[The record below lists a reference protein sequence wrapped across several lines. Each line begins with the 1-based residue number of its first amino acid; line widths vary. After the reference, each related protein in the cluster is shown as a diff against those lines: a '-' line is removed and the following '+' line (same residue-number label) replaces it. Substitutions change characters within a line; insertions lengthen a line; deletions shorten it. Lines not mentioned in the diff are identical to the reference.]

1 MTRFHAAAAALLVL
15 ITLSPPTLARE
26 LSLSDKLDAIA
37 AEAFAQGGPGGSV
50 IVVQDGKTLLRKG
63 YGMADLALGVPVKPE
78 MVFRLGS
85 MGKQFTAVAILQLVK
100 DGKVRLDDRL
110 AKYVPDFPGAE
121 AITVEQLL
129 THTSGIRSYNDVPS
143 ALVGTRD
150 DKTPMQLVDG
160 IRNEKPAFAP
170 GEGWMYSNSGYLFLG
185 IIIEKASG
193 MKYVDY
199 MQTKLFTPLG
209 LKNTFVE
216 DESRI
221 VVGRV
226 KGYAIGPDNVLRN
239 AGYMNMTYP
248 YAAGSIETNV
258 DDLARW
264 NELLLAGKV
273 IDKALV
279 DRAWTES
286 RTKDGNPTGY
296 GYGWYVSDEEG
307 VHFVVHGGGITGF
320 RSQGVLVPEKKLFVG
335 VLHNALSSGND
346 MLYTL
351 KYITMRLALEA
362 LGQSW
367 SATPVAM
374 TDAAKKRLTGIYEF
388 DGLKRTVRFED
399 GILSAQQEG
408 GPPFGLIPVAEDEV
422 VYDKAFTRLKFRM
435 GSSGVIDS
443 VVSISRGQ
451 PTQTGKRVA
460 DAPATR
466 KEITL
471 TEDKLD
477 RLLGVYELEPGFLMT
492 ITREGTHL
500 FMQATGQGIAEAF
513 AESETKF
520 FFKVVDAQM
529 EFAMGDDGRASVLS
543 LFQGGAAPPAKRV
556 K

>member
-1 MTRFHAAAAALLVL
+1 MRVHAAAAALLVL
-15 ITLSPPTLARE
+15 ITLSPPVLARE
-26 LSLSDKLDAIA
+26 ATLPEKLDAIA
-37 AEAFAQGGPGGSV
+37 AEAFAKDGPGGSV

-63 YGMADLALGVPVKPE
+63 YGMADLELGVPVKPE
-78 MVFRLGS
+78 MVFRIGS

-100 DGKVRLDDRL
+100 EGKVKFDDPL
-110 AKYVPDFPGAE
+110 SKYVPDFPGAE

-143 ALVGTRD
+143 ALIGIRE
-150 DKTPMQLVDG
+150 DKTPMQLVEG

-170 GEGWMYSNSGYLFLG
+170 GESWMYSNSGYLFLG

-193 MKYVDY
+193 MKYADY

-216 DESRI
+216 DETQI
-221 VVGRV
+221 VAGRV

-239 AGYMNMTYP
+239 AGYMNMTQP

-264 NELLLAGKV
+264 NELLVAGKV

-286 RTKDGNPTGY
+286 RTKDGKPTGY
-296 GYGWYVSDEEG
+296 GYGWYVSDEDG

-320 RSQGVLVPEKKLFVG
+320 RSNGVLVPEKKLFVG

-346 MLYTL
+346 LYYTL
-351 KYITMRLALEA
+351 KYITTRLALEV

-374 TDAAKKRLTGIYEF
+374 SDDAKNQFTGIYDF
-388 DGLKRTVRFED
+388 DGVKRTVRFED
-399 GILSAQQEG
+399 GQLSAQREG
-408 GPPFGLIPVAEDEV
+408 GPPFALVPVAKDEF

-435 GSSGVIDS
+435 ASSGAIES

-460 DAPATR
+460 DAPAAR

-471 TEDKLD
+471 AEEKLD
-477 RLLGVYELEPGFLMT
+477 RTIGVYELEPGFRLT
-492 ITREGTHL
+492 ITREGTQL
-500 FMQATGQGIAEAF
+500 FMQATGQGLAEAF

-520 FFKVVDAQM
+520 FFKVVDAQI
-529 EFAMGDDGRASVLS
+529 EFAIGDDGRASVLT
-543 LFQGGAAPPAKRV
+543 LFQGGSAMPAKRV
-556 K
+556 E

>member
-1 MTRFHAAAAALLVL
+1 MTRIHAAAATLLVFS
-15 ITLSPPTLARE
+15 TLSPPIMARGATLPER
-26 LSLSDKLDAIA
+26 LDAIA
-37 AEAFAQGGPGGSV
+37 AEAFAKDGPGGSV
-50 IVVQDGKTLLRKG
+50 IVVQDGMTLLRKG
-63 YGMADLALGVPVKPE
+63 YGMADLELGVPVRPE
-78 MVFRLGS
+78 MVFRIGS

-100 DGKVRLDDRL
+100 EGKVKFDDPL
-110 AKYVPDFPGAE
+110 SKYVPDFPGAE

-143 ALVGTRD
+143 ALIGIRE

-170 GEGWMYSNSGYLFLG
+170 GESWMYSNSGYLFLG

-193 MKYVDY
+193 MKYADY

-216 DESRI
+216 DESQI
-221 VVGRV
+221 VAGRV

-239 AGYMNMTYP
+239 AGYMNMTQP
-248 YAAGSIETNV
+248 YAAGAIETNV

-264 NELLLAGKV
+264 NELLVAGKV
-273 IDKALV
+273 IDKALL
-279 DRAWTES
+279 DRAWTDS
-286 RTKDGNPTGY
+286 RTKDGKPTGY
-296 GYGWYVSDEEG
+296 GYGWYVSDEDG
-307 VHFVVHGGGITGF
+307 VRFVVHGGAITGF
-320 RSQGVLVPEKKLFVG
+320 RSHGVLVPKKRLFVG

-351 KYITMRLALEA
+351 KYITTRLALEV

-367 SATPVAM
+367 GATPVPM
-374 TDAAKKRLTGIYEF
+374 SDAAKSRFTGIYVF
-388 DGLKRTVRFED
+388 DGMKRTVRFED

-408 GPPFGLIPVAEDEV
+408 GPPFELIPVAKDEF
-422 VYDKAFTRLKFRM
+422 VYDKAFSRLKFSM
-435 GSSGVIDS
+435 GSSGAIDS
-443 VVSISRGQ
+443 VVAISRGQ

-460 DAPATR
+460 DAPAAR
-466 KEITL
+466 KAITL
-471 TEDKLD
+471 AEAKLD
-477 RLLGVYELEPGFLMT
+477 RLLGVYEVEPGFQLT

-500 FMQATGQGIAEAF
+500 FMQATGQGRAEAF

-520 FFKVVDAQM
+520 FFKVVDAQI
-529 EFAMGDDGRASVLS
+529 EFAIGDDGRASVLT

>member
-1 MTRFHAAAAALLVL
+1 MMRVHAAAAALLVL
-15 ITLSPPTLARE
+15 ITLSPPVLARE
-26 LSLSDKLDAIA
+26 ATLPEKLDAIA
-37 AEAFAQGGPGGSV
+37 AEAFAKDGPGGSV

-63 YGMADLALGVPVKPE
+63 YGMADLELGVPVKPE
-78 MVFRLGS
+78 MVFRIGS

-100 DGKVRLDDRL
+100 EGKVKFDDPL
-110 AKYVPDFPGAE
+110 SKYVPDFPGAE

-143 ALVGTRD
+143 ALIGIRE
-150 DKTPMQLVDG
+150 DKTPMQLVEG

-170 GEGWMYSNSGYLFLG
+170 GESWMYSNSGYLFLG

-193 MKYVDY
+193 MKYADY

-216 DESRI
+216 DETQI
-221 VVGRV
+221 VAGRV

-239 AGYMNMTYP
+239 AGYMNMTQP

-264 NELLLAGKV
+264 NELLVAGKV

-286 RTKDGNPTGY
+286 RTKDGKPTGY
-296 GYGWYVSDEEG
+296 GYGWYVSDEDG

-320 RSQGVLVPEKKLFVG
+320 RSNGVLVPEKKLFVG

-346 MLYTL
+346 LYYTL
-351 KYITMRLALEA
+351 KYITTRLALEV

-374 TDAAKKRLTGIYEF
+374 SDDAKNQFTGIYDF
-388 DGLKRTVRFED
+388 DGVKRTVRFED
-399 GILSAQQEG
+399 GQLSAQREG
-408 GPPFGLIPVAEDEV
+408 GPPFALVPVAKDEF

-435 GSSGVIDS
+435 ASSGAIES

-460 DAPATR
+460 DAPAAR

-471 TEDKLD
+471 AEEKLD
-477 RLLGVYELEPGFLMT
+477 RTIGVYELEPGFRLT
-492 ITREGTHL
+492 ITREGTQL
-500 FMQATGQGIAEAF
+500 FMQATGQGLAEAF

-520 FFKVVDAQM
+520 FFKVVDAQI
-529 EFAMGDDGRASVLS
+529 EFAIGDDGRASVLT
-543 LFQGGAAPPAKRV
+543 LFQGGSAMPAKRV
-556 K
+556 E